1 MATIRERSGKLI
13 ADFRYMGIRC
23 RETTNL
29 EDNAYNRRIL
39 KKRLEQL
46 EAEITLGTFEY
57 EKYFPKSNRVEEF
70 KEKRSQQIAVQTKVP
85 LFKEFTE
92 LWFKQKQVEWRTSY
106 QQKVSIVIKNYLIPA
121 FGNQVLSKIK
131 KSDLLNFRAS
141 LAKVTHGKDQ
151 TSLKASRINQIM
163 TPLRMILNDA
173 AERYEFES
181 PYKNINNLKE
191 SKIEVTPFS
200 LEEVHKILTTVR
212 EDFRPYYTIRF
223 FTGMRT
229 SEIDGLQWK
238 NIDLQRRE
246 IHIREALVNGE
257 LGGTKTYGS
266 DRTIQMSDR
275 VYQAFLQQKS
285 LNNGKS
291 EFVFCN
297 RDGGPLDY
305 RLVNKRVWHP
315 ILRLLG
321 LKPRRAYQTRHTA
334 ATLWL
339 SAGENPEWIARQLG
353 HSTTEMLFRVYSR
366 YIPNVTR
373 RDGSAFEAMLE
384 RLNTEEP
391 AHEQ

>member
-1 MATIRERSGKLI
+1 MASIRERSGKLI

-275 VYQAFLQQKS
+275 VYQAFLQQKM

-315 ILRLLG
+315 LLRFLG
-321 LKPRRAYQTRHTA
+321 LTPRRAYQTRHTA

-339 SAGENPEWIARQLG
+339 AAGENPEWVARQLG

-384 RLNTEEP
+384 RLTTEEL
-391 AHEQ
+391 AHE

>member
-46 EAEITLGTFEY
+46 QAEITLGTFEY
-57 EKYFPKSNRVEEF
+57 EKYFPKSKRVEEF

-92 LWFKQKQVEWRTSY
+92 LWFKQKQIEWRDSY

-173 AERYEFES
+173 AERYDFES

-200 LEEVHKILTTVR
+200 LEEVHKILTAVR

-246 IHIREALVNGE
+246 IHIREALVNGV

-266 DRTIQMSDR
+266 DRTIQMNDR

-291 EFVFCN
+291 DFVFCN

-315 ILRLLG
+315 ILRFLG
-321 LKPRRAYQTRHTA
+321 LTPRRAYQTRHTA

-339 SAGENPEWIARQLG
+339 AAGENPEWVARQLG

-384 RLNTEEP
+384 RLTTEEL
-391 AHEQ
+391 AHE

>member
-46 EAEITLGTFEY
+46 QAEITLGTFEY
-57 EKYFPKSNRVEEF
+57 EKYFPKSKRVEEF

-92 LWFKQKQVEWRTSY
+92 LWFKQKQIEWRDSY

-173 AERYEFES
+173 AERYDFES

-200 LEEVHKILTTVR
+200 LEEVHKILTAVR

-246 IHIREALVNGE
+246 IHIREALVNGV

-266 DRTIQMSDR
+266 DRTIQMNDR

-291 EFVFCN
+291 DFVFCN

-315 ILRLLG
+315 ILRFLG
-321 LKPRRAYQTRHTA
+321 LTPRRAYQTRHTA

-339 SAGENPEWIARQLG
+339 AAGENPEWVARQLG
-353 HSTTEMLFRVYSR
+353 HSTTEMLFWVYSR

-384 RLNTEEP
+384 RLTTEEL

>member
-1 MATIRERSGKLI
+1 MASIRTRYGKLTI
-13 ADFRYMGIRC
+13 DFRYLNKRC
-23 RETTNL
+23 RETTAMEDTPNNRKKL
-29 EDNAYNRRIL
+29 EKAIERM
-39 KKRLEQL
+39 
-46 EAEITLGTFEY
+46 EAEMLLGVFDY
-57 EKYFPKSNRVEEF
+57 AKYFPKSARLAEIKAAENQINAVSSKAPVFSKYCEIWVAD
-70 KEKRSQQIAVQTKVP
+70 KEI
-85 LFKEFTE
+85 
-92 LWFKQKQVEWRTSY
+92 EWRSSY
-106 QQKVSIVIKNYLIPA
+106 AEKIRIVIRKYLTPY
-121 FGNQVLSKIK
+121 FGTISVINIK
-131 KSDLLNFRAS
+131 KSDILGFRSS
-141 LAKVTHGKDQ
+141 LAKVTYGNNQ
-151 TSLKASRINQIM
+151 ECLSPSRINQIM
-163 TPLRMILNDA
+163 TVLRMILDSA
-173 AERYEFES
+173 SERYDFDS
-181 PYKNINNLKE
+181 PYKNIKSLKE
-191 SKIEVTPFS
+191 GRIEVTPFS
-200 LEEVHKILTTVR
+200 LEEVQRIITSVR
-212 EDFRPYYTIRF
+212 DDFKPYYTIRF

-246 IHIREALVNGE
+246 IHIREALVNGV

-291 EFVFCN
+291 SFVFCN

-315 ILRLLG
+315 LLRFLG

-384 RLNTEEP
+384 KLNTEEL
-391 AHEQ
+391 AHE

>member
-23 RETTNL
+23 RETTSL
-29 EDNAYNRRIL
+29 EDNAYNRRVL

-57 EKYFPKSNRVEEF
+57 EKYFPKSKKIDDF
-70 KEKRSQQIAVQTKVP
+70 KEKRNQQIAVQTQVP
-85 LFKEFTE
+85 LFKDFAA
-92 LWFKQKQVEWRTSY
+92 LWFKQKQIEWRSSY
-106 QQKVSIVIKNYLIPA
+106 QQKVAIVIKNYLLPA
-121 FGNQVLSKIK
+121 FGNLVLTKIK

-141 LAKVTHGKDQ
+141 LAKVTHGKNQ

-173 AERYEFES
+173 AERYSFES

-200 LEEVHKILTTVR
+200 LEEVQKILSTVR
-212 EDFRPYYTIRF
+212 DDFKPYYTIRF

-238 NIDLQRRE
+238 NVDFQRRE
-246 IHIREALVNGE
+246 IHIREALVNGV

-266 DRTIQMSDR
+266 DRTIQMSER
-275 VYQAFLQQKS
+275 IYQAFKQQKS

-291 EFVFCN
+291 DFVFCSRN
-297 RDGGPLDY
+297 GGPLDY
-305 RLVNKRVWHP
+305 RIVNKRVWHP
-315 ILRLLG
+315 LLRFLG
-321 LKPRRAYQTRHTA
+321 LKSRRAYQTRHTA

-384 RLNTEEP
+384 KLNEKEFL
-391 AHEQ
+391 HE

>member
-106 QQKVSIVIKNYLIPA
+106 QQKVSIIIKNYLIPA

-212 EDFRPYYTIRF
+212 DDFKPYYTVRF

-246 IHIREALVNGE
+246 IHIREALVNGV

-285 LNNGKS
+285 LNSGKS

-315 ILRLLG
+315 LLRYLG

-339 SAGENPEWIARQLG
+339 AAGENPEWVARQLG

-384 RLNTEEP
+384 KLNTEEL
-391 AHEQ
+391 AHE

>member
-275 VYQAFLQQKS
+275 VYQAFLQQKM

-315 ILRLLG
+315 LLRFLG
-321 LKPRRAYQTRHTA
+321 LTPRRAYQTRHTA

-339 SAGENPEWIARQLG
+339 AAGENPEWVARQLG

-384 RLNTEEP
+384 RLNTEELV
-391 AHEQ
+391 HEQ

>member
-1 MATIRERSGKLI
+1 MATIRERSGRLI
-13 ADFRYMGIRC
+13 ADFRYMGMRC

-29 EDNAYNRRIL
+29 EDNAYNRRVL

-46 EAEITLGTFEY
+46 EAEIVLGTFDY
-57 EKYFPKSNRVEEF
+57 EKYFPKSKRIEEF
-70 KEKRSQQIAVQTKVP
+70 KQKKHQQIAVQTNVP
-85 LFKEFTE
+85 LFKDFTQV
-92 LWFKQKQVEWRTSY
+92 WFSQKKIEWRSSY
-106 QQKVSIVIKNYLIPA
+106 QDKITIIMKNYLIPA
-121 FGNQVLSKIK
+121 FGNQVMSKIK

-141 LAKVTHGKDQ
+141 LAKVTHGKNQ

-191 SKIEVTPFS
+191 SKVEVHPFS
-200 LEEVHKILTTVR
+200 LEQVQLILKTVR
-212 EDFRPYYTIRF
+212 DDFKPYYSIRF

-229 SEIDGLQWK
+229 SEIDGLRWE
-238 NIDLQRRE
+238 NVNLQRRE
-246 IHIREALVNGE
+246 IYVREALVNGQ

-266 DRTIQMSDR
+266 DRTIQMSEQ
-275 VYQAFLQQKS
+275 VFQAFLQQKS

-305 RLVNKRVWHP
+305 RLVNRKVWHP
-315 ILRLLG
+315 LLRFLE
-321 LKPRRAYQTRHTA
+321 LKKRPAYQTRHTA

-366 YIPNVTR
+366 YVPNITR
-373 RDGSAFEAMLE
+373 QDGSAFEAMLNK
-384 RLNTEEP
+384 LNQAGATS
-391 AHEQ
+391 

>member
-275 VYQAFLQQKS
+275 VYQAFLQQKM

-315 ILRLLG
+315 ILRFLG
-321 LKPRRAYQTRHTA
+321 LKSRRAYQTRHTA

-384 RLNTEEP
+384 KLNTEEL
-391 AHEQ
+391 AHE

>member
-23 RETTNL
+23 RETTSL

-141 LAKVTHGKDQ
+141 LAKVTHGKNQ

-163 TPLRMILNDA
+163 TPLRMILNEA
-173 AERYEFES
+173 AERYSFES
-181 PYKNINNLKE
+181 PYQNINNLKE
-191 SKIEVTPFS
+191 GKVEVTPFS
-200 LEEVHKILTTVR
+200 LTEVQAILDNVR
-212 EDFRPYYTIRF
+212 EDFKPYYTIRF

-229 SEIDGLQWK
+229 SEIDGLRWES
-238 NIDLQRRE
+238 IDLQRRE
-246 IHIREALVNGE
+246 IHIREALVNGI
-257 LGGTKTYGS
+257 LGGTKTNGS
-266 DRTIQMSDR
+266 NRIIQMSAK

-291 EFVFCN
+291 EYVFCN
-297 RDGGPLDY
+297 SHGDPLDY

-315 ILRLLG
+315 LLRYLG
-321 LKPRRAYQTRHTA
+321 LKTRRAYQTRHTA

-353 HSTTEMLFRVYSR
+353 HSSTEMLFRVYSR
-366 YIPNVTR
+366 YVPNITHQ
-373 RDGSAFEAMLE
+373 DGSAFEAMLTKHSLQGE
-384 RLNTEEP
+384 KV
-391 AHEQ
+391 

>member
-266 DRTIQMSDR
+266 DRTIHMSDR
-275 VYQAFLQQKS
+275 VYQAFLQQKM

-315 ILRLLG
+315 LLRFLG
-321 LKPRRAYQTRHTA
+321 LTPRRAYQTRHTA

-339 SAGENPEWIARQLG
+339 AAGENPEWVARQLG

-384 RLNTEEP
+384 RLTTEEL
-391 AHEQ
+391 AHE

>member
-1 MATIRERSGKLI
+1 MASIRTRYGKLTI
-13 ADFRYMGIRC
+13 DFRYLNKRC
-23 RETTNL
+23 RETTAMEDTPNNRKKL
-29 EDNAYNRRIL
+29 EKAIERM
-39 KKRLEQL
+39 
-46 EAEITLGTFEY
+46 EAEMLLGIFDY
-57 EKYFPKSNRVEEF
+57 AKYFPKSARLAEIKAAENQINAVSSKAPVFSKYCEIWVAD
-70 KEKRSQQIAVQTKVP
+70 KEI
-85 LFKEFTE
+85 
-92 LWFKQKQVEWRTSY
+92 EWRSSY
-106 QQKVSIVIKNYLIPA
+106 AEKIRIVIRKYLTPY
-121 FGNQVLSKIK
+121 FGTISVINIK
-131 KSDLLNFRAS
+131 KSDILGFRSS
-141 LAKVTHGKDQ
+141 LAKVTYGNNQ
-151 TSLKASRINQIM
+151 ECLSPSRINQIM
-163 TPLRMILNDA
+163 IVLRMILDSA
-173 AERYEFES
+173 AEQYDFDS
-181 PYKNINNLKE
+181 PYKNIKNLKQG
-191 SKIEVTPFS
+191 KIEVTPFS
-200 LEEVHKILTTVR
+200 LEEVHRIITSVR
-212 EDFRPYYTIRF
+212 DDFKPYYTIRF

-246 IHIREALVNGE
+246 IHIREALVNGV

-266 DRTIQMSDR
+266 DRTIQMNDR

-291 EFVFCN
+291 DFVFCN

-315 ILRLLG
+315 ILRFLG
-321 LKPRRAYQTRHTA
+321 LTPRRAYQTRHTA

-384 RLNTEEP
+384 RLNTEEL
-391 AHEQ
+391 AHE

>member
-70 KEKRSQQIAVQTKVP
+70 KEKRSQRIAVQTKVP

-106 QQKVSIVIKNYLIPA
+106 QQKISIVIKNYLIPA

-246 IHIREALVNGE
+246 IHIREALVNGV

-266 DRTIQMSDR
+266 DRTIQMNDR

-305 RLVNKRVWHP
+305 HLVNKRVWHP
-315 ILRLLG
+315 LLRYLG
-321 LKPRRAYQTRHTA
+321 LKSRRAYQTRHTA

-384 RLNTEEP
+384 RLNTEEL

>member
-246 IHIREALVNGE
+246 IHIREALVNGV

-275 VYQAFLQQKS
+275 VYQAFLQQKM

-315 ILRLLG
+315 LLRFLG
-321 LKPRRAYQTRHTA
+321 LTPRRAYQTRHTA

-339 SAGENPEWIARQLG
+339 AAGENPEWVARQLG

-384 RLNTEEP
+384 KLNTEEL
-391 AHEQ
+391 AHE

>member
-46 EAEITLGTFEY
+46 QAEITLGTFEY
-57 EKYFPKSNRVEEF
+57 EKYFPKSKRVEEF

-92 LWFKQKQVEWRTSY
+92 LWFKQKQIEWRDSY
-106 QQKVSIVIKNYLIPA
+106 QQKVSIVIKDYLIPA

-131 KSDLLNFRAS
+131 KSALLNFRAS
-141 LAKVTHGKDQ
+141 LAKETHGKDQ

-173 AERYEFES
+173 AERYDFES

-200 LEEVHKILTTVR
+200 LEEVHKILTAVR

-246 IHIREALVNGE
+246 IHIREALVNGV

-266 DRTIQMSDR
+266 DRTIQMNDR

-291 EFVFCN
+291 DFVFCN

-305 RLVNKRVWHP
+305 HLVNMRVWHP
-315 ILRLLG
+315 ILRFLG
-321 LKPRRAYQTRHTA
+321 LTPRRAYQTRHTA

-339 SAGENPEWIARQLG
+339 AAGENPEWVARQLG

-384 RLNTEEP
+384 RLTTEEL
-391 AHEQ
+391 AHE

>member
-57 EKYFPKSNRVEEF
+57 EKYFPKSKRVDDF
-70 KEKRSQQIAVQTKVP
+70 KEKRSQQIAVQTRVP

-92 LWFKQKQVEWRTSY
+92 VWFKQKQVEWRTSY
-106 QQKVSIVIKNYLIPA
+106 QQKVSIIIKNYLIPA

-191 SKIEVTPFS
+191 NKIEVTPFS

-246 IHIREALVNGE
+246 IHIREALVNGV

-266 DRTIQMSDR
+266 DRTIQMNDR

-315 ILRLLG
+315 ILRFLG
-321 LKPRRAYQTRHTA
+321 LKSRRAYQTRHTA

-384 RLNTEEP
+384 KLNTEEL
-391 AHEQ
+391 AHE

>member
-1 MATIRERSGKLI
+1 MASIQARSGKLVV
-13 ADFRYMGIRC
+13 DFRYLGIRC
-23 RETTNL
+23 RETTTL
-29 EDNAYNRRIL
+29 VDNPYNRRIL
-39 KKRLEQL
+39 KKRLDQL

-57 EKYFPKSNRVEEF
+57 GKYFPKSKRIEEF
-70 KEKRSQQIAVQTKVP
+70 TAKRSLQIAVQSNVP
-85 LFKEFTE
+85 LFHDYVEVWFTQKEI
-92 LWFKQKQVEWRTSY
+92 EWRMSY
-106 QQKVSIVIKNYLIPA
+106 RQKVLIVIENYLKPA
-121 FGNQVLSKIK
+121 FGKQVLSKIK
-131 KSDLLNFRAS
+131 KSDLIDFRAS
-141 LAKVTHGKDQ
+141 LAKVTHGKNQ

-173 AERYEFES
+173 AERYGFES

-191 SKIEVTPFS
+191 SRIEVTPFS
-200 LEEVHKILTTVR
+200 LEEVQQIITTVR
-212 EDFRPYYTIRF
+212 DDFKPYYTIRF

-246 IHIREALVNGE
+246 IHIREALVNGV

-266 DRTIQMSDR
+266 DRTIQMNDR

-291 EFVFCN
+291 DFVFCN

-315 ILRLLG
+315 ILRFLG
-321 LKPRRAYQTRHTA
+321 LTPRRAYQTRHTA

-384 RLNTEEP
+384 RLNTEEL
-391 AHEQ
+391 AHEA

>member
-1 MATIRERSGKLI
+1 MASIRTRYGKLTI
-13 ADFRYMGIRC
+13 DFRYLNKRC
-23 RETTNL
+23 RETTAMEDTPNNRKKL
-29 EDNAYNRRIL
+29 EKAIERM
-39 KKRLEQL
+39 
-46 EAEITLGTFEY
+46 EAEMLLGVFDY
-57 EKYFPKSNRVEEF
+57 AKYFPKSARLAEIKAAENQINAVSSKAPVFSKYCEIWVAD
-70 KEKRSQQIAVQTKVP
+70 KEI
-85 LFKEFTE
+85 
-92 LWFKQKQVEWRTSY
+92 EWRSSY
-106 QQKVSIVIKNYLIPA
+106 AEKIRIVIRKYLTPY
-121 FGNQVLSKIK
+121 FGTISVINIK
-131 KSDLLNFRAS
+131 KSDILGFRSS
-141 LAKVTHGKDQ
+141 LAKVTYGNNQ
-151 TSLKASRINQIM
+151 ECLSPSRINQIM
-163 TPLRMILNDA
+163 TVLRMILDSA
-173 AERYEFES
+173 SERYDFDS
-181 PYKNINNLKE
+181 PYTNIKSLKE
-191 SKIEVTPFS
+191 GRIEVTPFS
-200 LEEVHKILTTVR
+200 LEEVQRIITSVR
-212 EDFRPYYTIRF
+212 DDFKPYYTIRF

-246 IHIREALVNGE
+246 IHIREALVNGV

-266 DRTIQMSDR
+266 DRTIQMNDR

-291 EFVFCN
+291 DFVFCN

-315 ILRLLG
+315 ILRFLG
-321 LKPRRAYQTRHTA
+321 LTPRRAYQTRHTA

-384 RLNTEEP
+384 RLNTEEL
-391 AHEQ
+391 AHE

>member
-92 LWFKQKQVEWRTSY
+92 LWFKQKQVEWRISY

-173 AERYEFES
+173 AERYDFES

-246 IHIREALVNGE
+246 IHIREALVNGV

-266 DRTIQMSDR
+266 DRTIQMNDR

-291 EFVFCN
+291 DFVFCN

-315 ILRLLG
+315 ILRFLG
-321 LKPRRAYQTRHTA
+321 LTPRRAYQTRHTA

-339 SAGENPEWIARQLG
+339 AAGENPEWVARQLG

-384 RLNTEEP
+384 RLTAEEL
-391 AHEQ
+391 AHE

>member
-246 IHIREALVNGE
+246 IHIREALVNGQ

-285 LNNGKS
+285 LNSGKS

-315 ILRLLG
+315 LLRYLG

-384 RLNTEEP
+384 RLNTEEL

>member
-57 EKYFPKSNRVEEF
+57 EKYFPKSKRVDDF
-70 KEKRSQQIAVQTKVP
+70 KEKRSQQIAVQTRVP
-85 LFKEFTE
+85 LFKEFTKV
-92 LWFKQKQVEWRTSY
+92 WFKQKQVEWRTSY

-191 SKIEVTPFS
+191 NKIEVTPFS

-246 IHIREALVNGE
+246 IHIREALVNGV

-266 DRTIQMSDR
+266 DRTIQMNDR
-275 VYQAFLQQKS
+275 VYQAFLQQKN

-291 EFVFCN
+291 DFVFCN

-315 ILRLLG
+315 ILRFLG
-321 LKPRRAYQTRHTA
+321 LKSRRAYQTRHTA

-384 RLNTEEP
+384 KLNTEEL

>member
-200 LEEVHKILTTVR
+200 LEEVHKILTAVR

-246 IHIREALVNGE
+246 IHIREALVNGV

-266 DRTIQMSDR
+266 DRTIQMNDR

-315 ILRLLG
+315 ILRFLG
-321 LKPRRAYQTRHTA
+321 LKSRRAYQTRHTA

-384 RLNTEEP
+384 KLNTEEL
-391 AHEQ
+391 AHE

>member
-46 EAEITLGTFEY
+46 QAEITLGTFEY
-57 EKYFPKSNRVEEF
+57 EKYFPKSKRVEEF

-92 LWFKQKQVEWRTSY
+92 LWFKQKQIEWRDSY

-173 AERYEFES
+173 AERYDFES

-200 LEEVHKILTTVR
+200 LEEVHKILTAVR

-246 IHIREALVNGE
+246 IHIREALVNGV

-266 DRTIQMSDR
+266 DRTIQMNDR

-291 EFVFCN
+291 DFVFCN

-315 ILRLLG
+315 ILRFLG
-321 LKPRRAYQTRHTA
+321 LTPRRAYQTRHTA

-384 RLNTEEP
+384 RLNTEEL
-391 AHEQ
+391 AHE

>member
-70 KEKRSQQIAVQTKVP
+70 KEKRSQQIAVQTKIP

-212 EDFRPYYTIRF
+212 EDFRPYYTVRF

-246 IHIREALVNGE
+246 IHIREALVNGV

-266 DRTIQMSDR
+266 DRTIQMNDR

-315 ILRLLG
+315 ILRFLG
-321 LKPRRAYQTRHTA
+321 LKSRRDYQTRHTA

-384 RLNTEEP
+384 KLNTEEL
-391 AHEQ
+391 AHE

>member
-29 EDNAYNRRIL
+29 EDSTYNRRIL

-46 EAEITLGTFEY
+46 EAEITLGTFDY
-57 EKYFPKSNRVEEF
+57 EKYFPKSKRIEEF
-70 KEKRSQQIAVQTKVP
+70 KEKKHQQISVQTNVP
-85 LFKEFTE
+85 LFKDFCE
-92 LWFKQKQVEWRTSY
+92 LWFKQKQIEWRTSY
-106 QQKVSIVIKNYLIPA
+106 QQKVLIVMRNYLIPA
-121 FGNQVLSKIK
+121 FGNQVTSKIK

-141 LAKVTHGKDQ
+141 LGKVTHGKAQ

-173 AERYEFES
+173 AERYSFDS

-191 SKIEVTPFS
+191 NRIEVTPFS
-200 LEEVHKILTTVR
+200 LEEVFSILKVVR
-212 EDFRPYYTIRF
+212 KDFKPYYTIRF
-223 FTGMRT
+223 FTGLRT

-238 NIDLQRRE
+238 NVDLERRE
-246 IHIREALVNGE
+246 IHIREALVNGV
-257 LGGTKTYGS
+257 LGETKTYGS
-266 DRTIQMSDR
+266 NRTINMSDR
-275 VYQAFLQQKS
+275 VYDAFLQQKDLS
-285 LNNGKS
+285 KS
-291 EFVFCN
+291 RSAFVFCN
-297 RDGGPLDY
+297 RKGDPLDY

-315 ILRLLG
+315 LLRHLG

-339 SAGENPEWIARQLG
+339 SAGENPEWIAQQLG

-373 RDGSAFEAMLE
+373 RDGSAFEDMLNN
-384 RLNTEEP
+384 LNQEGVEL
-391 AHEQ
+391 

>member
-70 KEKRSQQIAVQTKVP
+70 KEKRSKQIAVQTKVP

-92 LWFKQKQVEWRTSY
+92 LWLKQKQVEWRTSY

-141 LAKVTHGKDQ
+141 LAKVTHGKNQ

-246 IHIREALVNGE
+246 IHIREALVNGV

-266 DRTIQMSDR
+266 DRTIQMNDR

-291 EFVFCN
+291 DFVFCN

-315 ILRLLG
+315 ILRFLG
-321 LKPRRAYQTRHTA
+321 LKSRRAYQTRHTA

-384 RLNTEEP
+384 KLNTEEL
-391 AHEQ
+391 AHE

>member
-1 MATIRERSGKLI
+1 MANIQERYGKLVV
-13 ADFRYMGIRC
+13 DFRYQGVRC
-23 RETTNL
+23 RETTSL
-29 EDNAYNRRIL
+29 EATTQNRKLL

-57 EKYFPKSNRVEEF
+57 AKYFPKSKRVTQF
-70 KEKRSQQIAVQTKVP
+70 TVIQQRKDVLSSSTP
-85 LFKEFTE
+85 LFKDFAHI
-92 LWFKQKQVEWRTSY
+92 WFDEKKIEWRSSY
-106 QQKVSIVIKNYLIPA
+106 QEKVLIILNNYLIPA
-121 FGNQVLSKIK
+121 LGHQCLDQIK
-131 KSDLLNFRAS
+131 KPDLLEFRSS
-141 LAKVTHGKDQ
+141 LAKVNYGLKQ
-151 TSLKASRINQIM
+151 ASLKASRINQIM
-163 TPLRMILNDA
+163 TPLRMILNEA
-173 AERYEFES
+173 AERYNFVS
-181 PYKNINNLKE
+181 PYKNIKNLKE
-191 SKIEVTPFS
+191 SRIDVTPFT
-200 LEEVHKILTTVR
+200 LQEVQKIIETVR
-212 EDFRPYYTIRF
+212 DDFKPYYTVRF

-246 IHIREALVNGE
+246 IHIREALVNGV
-257 LGGTKTYGS
+257 LGATKTYGS
-266 DRTIQMSDR
+266 DRTIQMNDR

-315 ILRLLG
+315 ILRFLG

-384 RLNTEEP
+384 KLNTEEL
-391 AHEQ
+391 AHE

>member
-275 VYQAFLQQKS
+275 VYQAFLQQKM

-315 ILRLLG
+315 LLRFLG
-321 LKPRRAYQTRHTA
+321 LTPRRAYQTRHTA

-339 SAGENPEWIARQLG
+339 AAGENPEWVARQLG

-384 RLNTEEP
+384 KLNTEEL
-391 AHEQ
+391 AHE